1 LHDDPNG
8 PSVRH
13 ANCTLQA
20 FNQETAMNK
29 DQLKGHLKDLA
40 GKAQQKLGEM
50 TGNRAQQAKGLMKQA
65 EGKAQKGVGDVRN
78 IARDAEDED
87 KPR

>member
-1 LHDDPNG
+1 
-8 PSVRH
+8 
-13 ANCTLQA
+13 
-20 FNQETAMNK
+20 MNK

-50 TGNRAQQAKGLMKQA
+50 TGSRELQAKGMLKQA
-65 EGKAQKGVGDVRN
+65 QGKVQKGVGDVKN
-78 IARDAEDED
+78 IARDAEDES

>member
-1 LHDDPNG
+1 LHDGPNG
-8 PSVRH
+8 SSVRH

-20 FNQETAMNK
+20 FYQEVAMNK

-50 TGNRAQQAKGLMKQA
+50 TGSKEQQAKGMMKQA
-65 EGKAQKGVGDVRN
+65 EGKAQKGVGDVKN
-78 IARDAEDED
+78 IARSGKEEN